1 MTCWMLLW
9 VTAMICCCLLVKNF
23 ASGKF
28 IAVTVYSYLLCL
40 KRVENEI
47 VEHWI

>member
-1 MTCWMLLW
+1 MGYCNDMLLF
-9 VTAMICCCLLVKNF
+9 VKNF